1 MQTLAKLQLE
11 LGLLLDE
18 AQIGQVELQN
28 MVEHLGRQHQRL
40 EKHMFE
46 TATTHR
52 RHHSKPSYCP
62 SLAFLLAQTVTGVNP
77 AGDAG
82 DTSPNILFGGRQ
94 RSMGIS
100 PQYYYA

>member
-1 MQTLAKLQLE
+1 MSFLNETRNVKFCLLPQETDNLMQTLAKLQLE

-62 SLAFLLAQTVTGVNP
+62 SLAFLLA
-77 AGDAG
+77 
-82 DTSPNILFGGRQ
+82 
-94 RSMGIS
+94 
-100 PQYYYA
+100 